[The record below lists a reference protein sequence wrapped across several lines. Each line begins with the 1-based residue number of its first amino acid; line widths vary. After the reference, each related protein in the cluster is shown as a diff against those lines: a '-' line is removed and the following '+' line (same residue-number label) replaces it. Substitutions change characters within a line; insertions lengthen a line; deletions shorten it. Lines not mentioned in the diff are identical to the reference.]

1 MYRNAVLPP
10 FELEWEK
17 GERKM
22 MLISIGTGST
32 PQLGPTAQN
41 PSRSVFEVAMG
52 IAGELMN
59 GMAYDQDINCRTV
72 GRCVFGPVL
81 DREVWDLVPD
91 APLDEDLGRAF
102 LYARYDPELTREGLD
117 DLGLQTI
124 DAANRSWLYSPP
136 EQLFVGAS
144 SCLDVHGP
152 RPDMDSD
159 CKLLTY
165 IRLRYTA

>member
-1 MYRNAVLPP
+1 VLPP
-10 FELEWEK
+10 FALGWEK

-72 GRCVFGPVL
+72 GRCLFGPVL

-91 APLDEDLGRAF
+91 APLDKDLGRAF

-117 DLGLQTI
+117 DLELQTM
-124 DAANRSWLYSPP
+124 DPAPVAK
-136 EQLFVGAS
+136 
-144 SCLDVHGP
+144 
-152 RPDMDSD
+152 MDSVSMTSE
-159 CKLLTY
+159 LLD
-165 IRLRYTA
+165 IGRLYAKKYLKIEPILSVFPA